1 MLNSSKLLSI
11 HAGFNLFSRFIRF
24 LVQDAL
30 LTSLDRSCQAQRS
43 WPRHHL
49 QKTQH
54 QLPASRGLAF
64 FKTCLDSRKTSLLRL
79 YSVHKSLHHST
90 QQKHDLVSTI
100 TPAFDWTLQ
109 LNAWQAV
116 SVEAK
121 AASHSA
127 SESRKMERRVDVK
140 VERSCTANCHWMD
153 LLQAL
158 MVLL

>member
-1 MLNSSKLLSI
+1 ML
-11 HAGFNLFSRFIRF
+11 
-24 LVQDAL
+24 V
-30 LTSLDRSCQAQRS
+30 
-43 WPRHHL
+43 
-49 QKTQH
+49 
-54 QLPASRGLAF
+54 LAF
-64 FKTCLDSRKTSLLRL
+64 FLVSAKMPFSQVSTAVAKHSAVGLAIISKRPNISCQRPEALRFSRPAWTLEKPL
-79 YSVHKSLHHST
+79 YSDSTPYPKSLHHST

-127 SESRKMERRVDVK
+127 SRSRKMERRVDVK

>member
-11 HAGFNLFSRFIRF
+11 PVSFRPFSRF

-64 FKTCLDSRKTSLLRL
+64 FKTRLDSRKPL
-79 YSVHKSLHHST
+79 YSDSTPYPKSLHHST

-140 VERSCTANCHWMD
+140 VERSCTANCHWID